1 MLRESL
7 SKTFD
12 LAFPDAKHQDA
23 VHLCRFMSILLS
35 VDPFRVYV
43 VRAFCMLVDFCGYV
57 RMLEEPKGPNM
68 LTPLQVKF
76 GDVAGCDGAKTEL
89 VEVVDFLK
97 NASRPSASFGYHN
110 Y

>member
-1 MLRESL
+1 ML
-7 SKTFD
+7 
-12 LAFPDAKHQDA
+12 
-23 VHLCRFMSILLS
+23 M
-35 VDPFRVYV
+35 
-43 VRAFCMLVDFCGYV
+43 DFCGYV
-57 RMLEEPKGPNM
+57 RMLEEPNGPNM

-97 NASRPSASFGYHN
+97 NASRPSAIIIIYN